1 MPRKSPNQLSY
12 TNGNWK
18 VLRNGVSFE
27 CPNWAHSNYS
37 QWSEVG
43 GKSGTLAGAAMPKT
57 HDINRCDGRT
67 DRPNRAETA
76 DHKTTRERNGWAE
89 TLISVFSRTSFPSLP
104 RKKQFG
110 HVDALNSFVRLC
122 SWVGPLVSRAFRSFE
137 FQLQQAKCSRST
149 DERVGRRIWWRRV

>member
-1 MPRKSPNQLSY
+1 
-12 TNGNWK
+12 
-18 VLRNGVSFE
+18 
-27 CPNWAHSNYS
+27 
-37 QWSEVG
+37 
-43 GKSGTLAGAAMPKT
+43 MPKT

-149 DERVGRRIWWRRV
+149 DERVGRVGRRI